1 MPAPVYTRAELS
13 GPSCNQTWQQVKAS
27 WRPQHCQAATWD
39 LLPYAAG
46 QSFRDPVPNMQPHAS
61 TTWLW
66 CRLACVEHCVTLLQV
81 GLVRQM
87 ERSQKEFQDWR
98 REREREVMQLRRQ
111 VSTCQLWLQQ
121 RSQQHISNCSCRRS
135 SCAEEQTGAVLAAAC
150 ALYVSAPLLCV
161 KRCLHQVHQGGTW
174 PAGSKSMTLGFLVQG
189 RKTAAQV
196 QRLEAL
202 HAKQQAVL
210 RRKTE
215 EAEAAR
221 KRLHVRASC

>member
-1 MPAPVYTRAELS
+1 M
-13 GPSCNQTWQQVKAS
+13 
-27 WRPQHCQAATWD
+27 
-39 LLPYAAG
+39 
-46 QSFRDPVPNMQPHAS
+46 
-61 TTWLW
+61 
-66 CRLACVEHCVTLLQV
+66 TLLQV

-111 VSTCQLWLQQ
+111 VSTCQLWLQHCSNST
-121 RSQQHISNCSCRRS
+121 SQKL
-135 SCAEEQTGAVLAAAC
+135 ALTGAQAAQEGKREHWWRTVHPITSAC
-150 ALYVSAPLLCV
+150 E
-161 KRCLHQVHQGGTW
+161 KWCLHEVRH
-174 PAGSKSMTLGFLVQG
+174 TLMHLRHMICWQQEHNFEFLVQG

-221 KRLHVRASC
+221 KRLHVRPRR

>member
-27 WRPQHCQAATWD
+27 WRPQHCQAATCD

-81 GLVRQM
+81 

-111 VSTCQLWLQQ
+111 VSTCQLWLQL
-121 RSQQHISNCSCRRS
+121 RSQPHISNCSCRRS
-135 SCAEEQTGAVLAAAC
+135 SCAEEQTGSAGCSLCTVRLSTPFMCKAVLTPGSSRRDMAC
-150 ALYVSAPLLCV
+150 WQQEHDFGSSGAGAEDSCASPEA
-161 KRCLHQVHQGGTW
+161 GGTARQT
-174 PAGSKSMTLGFLVQG
+174 AGC
-189 RKTAAQV
+189 AA
-196 QRLEAL
+196 
-202 HAKQQAVL
+202 
-210 RRKTE
+210 TE
-215 EAEAAR
+215 D
-221 KRLHVRASC
+221 